1 MALCTDRCHQRLPLA
16 FATVCILC
24 ILYIHMSTQIILSQA
39 DSRPIYA
46 QIMDEISRRVAL
58 GDWAPGYRLPS
69 IRELAAELKVSVIT
83 VKRAYLELE
92 RAGVIVTRQGRG
104 SFVSE
109 QIDVDDVRR
118 EELERAMEQ
127 AVRLGES
134 MGLGHDDLVA
144 LLEQFTRNDR
154 R

>member
-1 MALCTDRCHQRLPLA
+1 
-16 FATVCILC
+16 
-24 ILYIHMSTQIILSQA
+24 MSTQIILSQA

-104 SFVSE
+104 SFVSDSV
-109 QIDVDDVRR
+109 DVDDVRQ

-127 AVRLGES
+127 AVRLGEA
-134 MGLGHDDLVA
+134 MGLGHEDLVA
-144 LLEQFTRNDR
+144 LLEQYTRNDR
-154 R
+154 RSFK

>member
-1 MALCTDRCHQRLPLA
+1 MNTE
-16 FATVCILC
+16 
-24 ILYIHMSTQIILSQA
+24 MILSQA
-39 DSRPIYA
+39 DSRPIYI
-46 QIMDEISRRVAL
+46 QIMDEIRRRVAL

-92 RAGVIVTRQGRG
+92 RAGVIVTQQGRG

-109 QIDVDDVRR
+109 SINVDDVRQ
-118 EELERAMEQ
+118 EELERAIEH
-127 AVRLGES
+127 AARLGAA
-134 MGLGHDDLVA
+134 MGLDHDDLVA
-144 LLEQFTRNDR
+144 LLEQFTQNHR

>member
-1 MALCTDRCHQRLPLA
+1 M
-16 FATVCILC
+16 
-24 ILYIHMSTQIILSQA
+24 ILSQA
-39 DSRPIYA
+39 DSRPIYV
-46 QIMDEISRRVAL
+46 QIMDEINRRVAL
-58 GDWAPGYRLPS
+58 GDWAPGFRLPS

-92 RAGVIVTRQGRG
+92 RAGVIVTQQGRG

-109 QIDVDDVRR
+109 RLNVDDVRQ

-127 AVRLGES
+127 AVRLGTA
-134 MGLGHDDLVA
+134 MGLEPDDLVA
-144 LLEQFTRNDR
+144 LLEQFTGTER

>member
-1 MALCTDRCHQRLPLA
+1 
-16 FATVCILC
+16 
-24 ILYIHMSTQIILSQA
+24 MSTQIILSQA

-109 QIDVDDVRR
+109 SMDVDDVRQ

-127 AVRLGES
+127 AVRLGEA
-134 MGLGHDDLVA
+134 MGLGHDDLAA
-144 LLEQFTRNDR
+144 LLEQYTRNDR

>member
-1 MALCTDRCHQRLPLA
+1 M
-16 FATVCILC
+16 
-24 ILYIHMSTQIILSQA
+24 ILSQA
-39 DSRPIYA
+39 DSRPIYV

-58 GDWAPGYRLPS
+58 GDWAPGFRLPS
-69 IRELAAELKVSVIT
+69 IRELAAELNVSVIT

-92 RAGVIVTRQGRG
+92 RAGVIVTQQGRG

-109 QIDVDDVRR
+109 RINVDDVRQ

-127 AVRLGES
+127 AVRLGHE
-134 MGLGHDDLVA
+134 MGLEHDDLVA
-144 LLEQFTRNDR
+144 LLEQFTNSFR

>member
-1 MALCTDRCHQRLPLA
+1 M
-16 FATVCILC
+16 
-24 ILYIHMSTQIILSQA
+24 ILSQA
-39 DSRPIYA
+39 DSRPIYV

-58 GDWAPGYRLPS
+58 GEWAPGYRLPS

-92 RAGVIVTRQGRG
+92 RAGVIVTQQGRG

-109 QIDVDDVRR
+109 RIDVDDVRQ
-118 EELERAMEQ
+118 EELERAVEH
-127 AVRLGES
+127 AVRLGRA
-134 MGLGHDDLVA
+134 MGLEHDDLVA
-144 LLEQFTRNDR
+144 LLEQFTGNER